1 MWAVGS
7 KSDLAAHIRGKMREF
22 PLTKGKTAIVDD
34 DFFLFLATL
43 RKKFYFQDQGNGLGY
58 AVNRAGHEYLRMHRL
73 VMEFNGVDIPSGMDV
88 DHINGDRL
96 DNRFENL
103 QIVTRAQNLL
113 KKDRD
118 YVNKLG
124 YRGVLVRKG
133 RTGQIRYRAY
143 VNHEGQTHWFGTFDT
158 PEEAA
163 QVHDEHALRLH
174 GRFANLNFPN

>member
-1 MWAVGS
+1 M
-7 KSDLAAHIRGKMREF
+7 KQF
-22 PLTKGKTAIVDD
+22 PLTKNKFATVDD
-34 DFFLFLATL
+34 DFYDYLVSL
-43 RKKFYFQDQGNGLGY
+43 RRNFYFSQQDENGKGY
-58 AVNRAGHEYLRMHRL
+58 AKSDELGRMHRL
-73 VMEFNGVDIPSGMDV
+73 VMEFHCIDIPSGMDV

-103 QIVTRAQNLL
+103 QVVTRAQNLL

-124 YRGVLVRKG
+124 YRGVIVRKG

-143 VNHEGQTHWFGTFDT
+143 VNHEGQTYWCGTFNT

-163 QVHDEHALRLH
+163 RAHDEHAVELQ
-174 GRFANLNFPN
+174 GVFANLNFPV